1 MDLHLF
7 IGINEANP
15 SFCLCYEIFLGGVEV
30 YGLVVFVSI
39 VVIKV
44 LFGCTGE
51 GVFSVFLL

>member
-30 YGLVVFVSI
+30 YGLVVFVSL
-39 VVIKV
+39 VIKV
-44 LFGCTGE
+44 LSDVQGKGY
-51 GVFSVFLL
+51 FLL